1 MGIWPMYLW
10 HCSLTQQSQRPERWH
25 GPALARTDQGHNKQ
39 RQPLLLP
46 IRSDDSERIISA
58 IRFTASSKTTAI
70 FPCVSPVGQ
79 CAPSRQ
85 HPAQHSEQPCCQP
98 ALWASISVGKKPSDS
113 ISYPKRFCCQMDCW
127 KHTKHRT
134 FSRKQSVLLPEQAPE
149 QLREVFITQ
158 PAFISRFEQRSA
170 SCGAGSAG
178 AVVMANS
185 DNHTS
190 ETLAVGLCAHRNSY
204 CWARTMAAGLVCL
217 QEGTPPSSFCPLGS
231 WWAARKVT
239 VSLTY

>member
-58 IRFTASSKTTAI
+58 IRFTSSSKTTAI

-85 HPAQHSEQPCCQP
+85 HPAQHSVLHCTQHRAAPTRPELQCGH
-98 ALWASISVGKKPSDS
+98 GKTEP
-113 ISYPKRFCCQMDCW
+113 Q
-127 KHTKHRT
+127 
-134 FSRKQSVLLPEQAPE
+134 
-149 QLREVFITQ
+149 
-158 PAFISRFEQRSA
+158 
-170 SCGAGSAG
+170 GSA
-178 AVVMANS
+178 
-185 DNHTS
+185 
-190 ETLAVGLCAHRNSY
+190 TLQGGFHQLFKVSTQLGKVKYFPFLFYA
-204 CWARTMAAGLVCL
+204 
-217 QEGTPPSSFCPLGS
+217 SFLDIFII
-231 WWAARKVT
+231 T
-239 VSLTY
+239 